1 MSREHSSDSSGARF
15 DAGLVVAV
23 EATHL
28 PGDVRGIG
36 RYVRAVLPRV
46 LAFEPRLR
54 LALFT
59 RHEVEP
65 LVAMVSSD
73 PGLSG
78 RASVLHA
85 RELTP
90 SSADLFWY
98 PWNVAHPL
106 PPCGAIVVTM
116 HDVVPVVLPDPRRS
130 RWWKNLRWRRHYAV
144 TARRATVIMADSAFT
159 AHEVERVLGFPFR
172 RIRVTPLAAD
182 DFPVP
187 PAAGDAAALARL
199 GVTSPFFLAVGA
211 ADPRKNLDLLYGA
224 MQRIVGSNL
233 LASLVLA
240 GPRRS
245 CDPPAPSAPWVRT
258 LGFVSDSDL
267 AVLYRRATALVMPST
282 YEGFGLPVLEAM
294 RLGGPV
300 ICARASSLPEVAG
313 DAAAWFDPHD
323 EVDLAATLTRVLSD
337 DGMRARMRAA
347 GLRRAARFAW
357 DETARATIKAFE
369 DALGLCGTSLSD
381 RPRGEDV
388 DAGPSRLLQERAAR

>member
-1 MSREHSSDSSGARF
+1 MSRSGP
-15 DAGLVVAV
+15 GLVVAV

-28 PGDVRGIG
+28 PDEVRGIG
-36 RYVRAVLPRV
+36 RYVRALLPRI
-46 LAFEPRLR
+46 LALEPRLQ

-59 RHEVEP
+59 RHDVEA
-65 LVAMVSSD
+65 LDAEVSSD
-73 PGLSG
+73 STLRG
-78 RASVLHA
+78 RAGVLHA
-85 RELTP
+85 RELRP

-98 PWNVAHPL
+98 PWNVAYPL
-106 PPCGAIVVTM
+106 LSCGAIVVTM

-130 RWWKNLRWRRHYAV
+130 RWWKNLRWRRRYAA

-159 AHEVERVLGFPFR
+159 AREVGRVLGFPSR

-182 DFPVP
+182 DLPVP
-187 PAAGDAAALARL
+187 PVAGDAAALARL

-211 ADPRKNLDLLYGA
+211 ADPRKNLALLYGA
-224 MQRIVGSNL
+224 MQRVVLSTPP
-233 LASLVLA
+233 ASLVLA
-240 GPRRS
+240 GPRRGS
-245 CDPPAPSAPWVRT
+245 DPPAPSAPWVRT

-267 AVLYRRATALVMPST
+267 AVLYRRATALVMPSI

-323 EVDLAATLTRVLSD
+323 EADLAATLARVLSD

-347 GLRRAARFAW
+347 GLRRAARFSW
-357 DETARATIKAFE
+357 DETARATLRAFE
-369 DALGLCGTSLSD
+369 DALGLRGTSLSG
-381 RPRGEDV
+381 RMRGEEVED
-388 DAGPSRLLQERAAR
+388 GSSRRLQGRGAR